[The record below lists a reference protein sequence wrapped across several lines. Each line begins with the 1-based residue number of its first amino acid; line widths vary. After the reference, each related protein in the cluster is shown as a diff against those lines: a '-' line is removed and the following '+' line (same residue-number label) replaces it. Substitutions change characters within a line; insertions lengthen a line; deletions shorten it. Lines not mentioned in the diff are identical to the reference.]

1 MMRAFF
7 RNAGLLL
14 VMAALCIP
22 TFAAQSKAVPGKPAA
37 QAPILPEA
45 FAGWEQTGTEQKGYD
60 PRQLDAISA
69 AVLGED
75 RFADFE
81 IATYKVIDPNT
92 ANPKDGQRTL
102 TLRAARFADAEGAYA
117 AFTYYRQA
125 RMQKEDI
132 GQLAASLNER
142 VMFLQGNLL
151 VDAQFSQLT
160 AMSGAQ
166 LRELAGMLPKASGP
180 VAELPTLPGRLP
192 RKQLVPESAHFV
204 IGPAA
209 YAALNLDIPTTLIN
223 FEKNPKLL
231 WARMNGESTASAE
244 ILMAEYPTH
253 IIAIERLAA
262 FQQLQ
267 PATGSTMVVKRTGPI
282 VALVRGQISRRDA
295 EHILASI
302 NYDASVTWNQ
312 DTGQAKRD
320 NIGQLVVAGLTLAFV
335 LFLISVGLGLMFG
348 FGRSFL
354 PRLWGSKKGQSRDDG
369 DMIRLDLDRH

>member
-1 MMRAFF
+1 MMRAFL
-7 RNAGLLL
+7 RNAGCVLAL
-14 VMAALCIP
+14 AALCIP
-22 TFAAQSKAVPGKPAA
+22 AFAAQPKAATEKPAA
-37 QAPILPEA
+37 QASILPAA
-45 FAGWEQTGTEQKGYD
+45 FAGWEQTGTAQKGSD
-60 PRQLDAISA
+60 PRQLDATSA
-69 AVLGED
+69 AVLAED

-81 IATYKVIDPNT
+81 IATYKVIDTNS

-117 AFTYYRQA
+117 AFTYYRQP

-151 VDAQFSQLT
+151 VDAQFTQLT

-166 LRELAGMLPKASGP
+166 MRELAGMLPKAAGP
-180 VAELPTLPGRLP
+180 ASELPTLPGRLP

-204 IGPAA
+204 IGAAA
-209 YAALNLDIPTTLIN
+209 YAALNLDIPAGLIN
-223 FEKNPKLL
+223 FEKNPRLL
-231 WARMNGESTASAE
+231 WARLNGDGPASAE
-244 ILMAEYPTH
+244 ILLTEYPTH

-262 FQQLQ
+262 YQQLQ
-267 PATGSTMVVKRTGPI
+267 PATGATMVVKRTGPI

-295 EHILASI
+295 ERVLASI

-320 NIGQLVVAGLTLAFV
+320 NIGGLVVAGLTLAFV

-348 FGRSFL
+348 FGRVVM
-354 PRLWGSKKGQSRDDG
+354 PRLWGKKKGEIADDG
-369 DMIRLDLDRH
+369 KMIRLDLDRH